1 MTRLRGRRRT
11 RELGKCNFAQQI
23 LIPIVIQLGGEGR
36 FKQTGA
42 LMPHCL
48 SEDSYLLL
56 GSSPAFRAFR
66 WGCCCFLRKK
76 NSANFKK
83 KPNNTRTMGVAWLCI
98 FFLFSSVN
106 AEKFGGL
113 VQKKQQ
119 QKTGAIN
126 SHICREFCLYL
137 PADGSNTSAM
147 RQIERGIG
155 FIGYYLEGQQELHT
169 GHSSSLATWSEAQR
183 QLVEL

>member
-1 MTRLRGRRRT
+1 MSKNDSSERKEADKGI
-11 RELGKCNFAQQI
+11 REMQFRPADTHTDRNSI
-23 LIPIVIQLGGEGR
+23 GGEGR

-56 GSSPAFRAFR
+56 GSSPAFPAFR
-66 WGCCCFLRKK
+66 WGCCCLLRKK

-83 KPNNTRTMGVAWLCI
+83 NNNTRTMGVAWLCI

-113 VQKKQQ
+113 VQKNNNNK
-119 QKTGAIN
+119 K
-126 SHICREFCLYL
+126 
-137 PADGSNTSAM
+137 
-147 RQIERGIG
+147 
-155 FIGYYLEGQQELHT
+155 
-169 GHSSSLATWSEAQR
+169 
-183 QLVEL
+183 LVL